1 MLANRAGCGLA
12 DGMTDDTPI
21 ASPGRSVGLVK
32 SCDVTLEAPLRLELG
47 GTLPSLEFRYETYG
61 VLNASRSNAILVPHA
76 LSGDHHV
83 AGKYSADDA
92 KAGWWDAFVG
102 PGKMVD
108 TDKFFVIGIN
118 CLGGCRGS
126 TGPLSNDPATGK
138 PYGGDFPEITCADI
152 VAAQRRLVEHLGIKK
167 LHAVVGGSKGGMQ
180 ALLWAADHAEAVDRI
195 VTLACGLRQPPL
207 ALALNAVAR
216 ASVLADPRYRGGQYH
231 AGEGPEDGLAVA
243 RMIGHISY
251 LSPAAFEKKFARETV
266 PGAKPT
272 DAVQWQVESYLRHQG
287 DAFVRRFD
295 ANSLIRIT
303 RAVDRFDLSGR
314 AAAGRLFK
322 SDGPAILA
330 VAFSTDGLYPPSE
343 VKAITA
349 AAGKRGAYF
358 EVATDAGHD
367 AFLLP
372 SESLFAHV
380 RAFLAS
386 V

>member
-1 MLANRAGCGLA
+1 
-12 DGMTDDTPI
+12 MTDDTPI
-21 ASPGRSVGLVK
+21 ASPGRSVGVVK
-32 SCDVTLEAPLRLELG
+32 SFDVTLGAPLRLELG

-61 VLNASRSNAILVPHA
+61 VLNATRSNAVLVPHA

-83 AGKYSADDA
+83 AGKYSPEDA

-102 PGKMVD
+102 PGKMID

-126 TGPLSNDPATGK
+126 TGPLSNDPNTGK
-138 PYGGDFPEITCADI
+138 PYGGDFPEITCSDI
-152 VAAQRRLVEHLGIKK
+152 VAAQRRLIEHLGIKK
-167 LHAVVGGSKGGMQ
+167 LHAIVGGSKGGMQ

-195 VTLACGLRQPPL
+195 VTLACGLRQPPQ
-207 ALALNAVAR
+207 ALALNAIAR
-216 ASVLADPRYRGGQYH
+216 ASVLADPRYRGGHYLS
-231 AGEGPEDGLAVA
+231 GEGPEDGLAVA
-243 RMIGHISY
+243 RMIGHVSY

-266 PGAKPT
+266 PGAKPN

-295 ANSLIRIT
+295 ANALIRIT
-303 RAVDRFDLSGR
+303 RAVDRFDLTGR
-314 AAAGRLFK
+314 ATAGKLFK
-322 SDGPAILA
+322 PDGPAILA

-343 VKAITA
+343 VKAIAA
-349 AAGKRGAYF
+349 AAGNRGAYF
-358 EVATDAGHD
+358 EVETDAGHD

-372 SESLFAHV
+372 NESLFARV
-380 RAFLAS
+380 RTFL

>member
-1 MLANRAGCGLA
+1 MLANRPRCGLA

-21 ASPGRSVGLVK
+21 ASPGRSVGVVK
-32 SCDVTLEAPLRLELG
+32 SFDVTLGAPLRLELG

-61 VLNASRSNAILVPHA
+61 VLNATRSNAVLVPHA

-83 AGKYSADDA
+83 AGKYSPEDA

-102 PGKMVD
+102 PGKMID

-126 TGPLSNDPATGK
+126 TGPLSNDPNTGK
-138 PYGGDFPEITCADI
+138 PYGGDFPEITCGDI

-167 LHAVVGGSKGGMQ
+167 LHAIVGGSKGGMQ

-195 VTLACGLRQPPL
+195 VTLACGLRQPPQ
-207 ALALNAVAR
+207 ALALNAIAR
-216 ASVLADPRYRGGQYH
+216 ASVLADPRYRGGHYLS
-231 AGEGPEDGLAVA
+231 GEGPEDGLAVA
-243 RMIGHISY
+243 RMIGHVSY

-266 PGAKPT
+266 PGAKPN

-295 ANSLIRIT
+295 ANALIRIT
-303 RAVDRFDLSGR
+303 RAVDRFDLTGR
-314 AAAGRLFK
+314 ATAGKLFK
-322 SDGPAILA
+322 PDGPAILA

-343 VKAITA
+343 VKAIAA
-349 AAGKRGAYF
+349 AAGNRGAYF
-358 EVATDAGHD
+358 EVETDAGHD

-372 SESLFAHV
+372 NESLFARV
-380 RAFLAS
+380 RTFL